1 MVFDEVPLKI
11 AMAQHSTHDT
21 RANEWCTA
29 SFTALAFAVRRRS
42 RWHRRRER
50 AVLDRDRWRRGRDG
64 RAHSRISTWH
74 SNAFNGRTALNCCS
88 FNSFWPMSIDVD
100 SFMQRIF
107 AFYVCTECPLTQW
120 HGTLTAS
127 RVRSSNAEQQ
137 LDIIRKAHFNTQ
149 LDILR
154 TVNSRLLILSLF
166 QHGGSYDAV
175 YIYIYIYR
183 SNDRI
188 FPHLRA
194 DNFSYALK
202 KFFMAWN

>member
-1 MVFDEVPLKI
+1 
-11 AMAQHSTHDT
+11 
-21 RANEWCTA
+21 
-29 SFTALAFAVRRRS
+29 
-42 RWHRRRER
+42 
-50 AVLDRDRWRRGRDG
+50 
-64 RAHSRISTWH
+64 
-74 SNAFNGRTALNCCS
+74 
-88 FNSFWPMSIDVD
+88 MSIDVD

-175 YIYIYIYR
+175 YIYIYR